1 MARTKIVATIGP
13 SSDDAATLRK
23 MLRAGMNV
31 ARVNFSHGD
40 HEAHKETYHTLRRV
54 AEEEGKTLAILGDL
68 QGPKLRLG
76 HVGSGGIQLS
86 VGDEVMLTPFRGQP
100 AMIHLP
106 HPELFDILKPDA
118 RIVIGDGEVE
128 LAVTEKVNEA
138 VRATVKVAGLLES
151 RKGVNVPGTDL
162 PISSITDK
170 DRKDLGLICELGF
183 DYVALSFVRD
193 AKDIEE
199 LRGLMAGHGAE
210 IPIIAKIEKSEAIEN
225 LLSIRDATDGMM
237 VARGDLG
244 IEVPPQEVPLL
255 QKRIISACN
264 AVGKPVITATQM
276 LQSMVDHPRPTRA
289 EASDV
294 ANAILDGTD
303 AVMLSGET
311 AAGKF
316 PVEAVLM
323 MNQIAEI
330 TEGAFPYRQWRQQR
344 QEQFSVHAD
353 VTEAISEAS
362 CNVAEE
368 IGARAIISSTMSGFT
383 ARKIARHRP
392 STPIMAV
399 SPSRETQRRLALVWG
414 VECLLVPQFQSTD
427 EMIETSVRA
436 VYSRGLNV
444 GDYVVVTAGVPFGR
458 SGHTNLIQVHEVETD
473 FSQEELSEPSV
484 TIDNER

>member
-13 SSDDAATLRK
+13 SSDNETTLRR

-31 ARVNFSHGD
+31 ARINFSHGD
-40 HEAHKETYHTLRRV
+40 HEGHERTYHLLRRV
-54 AEEEGKTLAILGDL
+54 AKEEGKVLAILGDL

-76 HVGSGGIQLS
+76 NVGATGIQLA
-86 VGDEVMLTPFRGQP
+86 VGDEVMLTPYRGQP

-106 HPELFDILKPDA
+106 HPELFQTLKPGA
-118 RIVIGDGEVE
+118 RMVIGDGEVE
-128 LAVTEKVNEA
+128 LSVTERHED
-138 VRATVKVAGLLES
+138 TVLTTVTVAGLLES
-151 RKGVNVPGTDL
+151 RKGVNVPGAYL

-170 DRKDLGLICELGF
+170 DREDLKLICRLGF
-183 DYVALSFVRD
+183 DFVAMSFVRT
-193 AKDIEE
+193 AADIEE
-199 LRGLMAGHGAE
+199 LRALMAEDGNQL
-210 IPIIAKIEKSEAIEN
+210 PIIAKIEKSEAIEN
-225 LLSIRDATDGMM
+225 LEELSLTTDGMM

-255 QKRIISACN
+255 QKRIISVCN
-264 AVGKPVITATQM
+264 EVGKPVITATQM
-276 LQSMVDHPRPTRA
+276 LQSMVEHPRPTRA

-323 MNQIAEI
+323 MKQISDI
-330 TEGAFPYRQWRQQR
+330 TEGAFPYDKWRRKR
-344 QEQFSVHAD
+344 QEEFSVHAD

-362 CNVAEE
+362 CAVAEE
-368 IGARAIISSTMSGFT
+368 VGARAILSSTMSGFT

-392 STPIMAV
+392 STPILAV
-399 SPSRETQRRLALVWG
+399 SPSPETQKRLALVWG
-414 VECLLVPQFQSTD
+414 VECLLVPQVHSTD

-436 VYSRGLNV
+436 AYTYGLKM
-444 GDYVVVTAGVPFGR
+444 GDKVVVTAGVPFGS
-458 SGHTNLIQVHEVETD
+458 SGHTNLIQVHEIEAD
-473 FSQEELSEPSV
+473 YSHENLPDSPESSEG
-484 TIDNER
+484 